1 MIRKI
6 LKWTGISFLA
16 LIVLLVLLVSFRQN
30 LTYDAPYPEIRSS
43 ADSAVIARGKEIVFG
58 PAHCANCHHLGNSDS
73 LFNLGQVP
81 TLSGGFKFELPLGN
95 FYVPNI
101 TPDSTTGIG
110 RYTDGEIARVLR
122 HGVRANGTAVLD
134 FMPFH
139 DMSEEDMT
147 AVISFLRSQQPVQ
160 HKIPANT
167 VTVMGRVVK
176 AFLIK
181 PVGPSKPVIKSIA
194 RDSSAEYGKYLAY
207 SVANCNGCHT
217 NRDMMTG
224 QAIGEPFAGGL
235 KFEEP
240 GVPALVAPNIT
251 PHAESRIHGWS
262 QADFIKRFRMGKL
275 IPYTHMPWSSFK
287 RMSDNDLKAI
297 YNFLQTLQ
305 PAKTGAPLAK
315 K

>member
-1 MIRKI
+1 MILKI

-16 LIVLLVLLVSFRQN
+16 LLLVLVLLVSFRQH
-30 LTYDAPYPEIRSS
+30 LTYDAPYPEIHAS

-58 PAHCANCHHLGNSDS
+58 PAHCADCHHLGNSDS

-81 TLSGGFKFELPLGN
+81 ALTGGFAFELPLGN
-95 FYVPNI
+95 YYVPNI
-101 TPDSTTGIG
+101 TPDSATGIG
-110 RYTDGEIARVLR
+110 RYTDGQIARVLR
-122 HGVRANGTAVLD
+122 HGVRPDGTAAFD

-160 HKIPANT
+160 NKIPENT
-167 VTVMGRVVK
+167 VTLLGRVIN

-181 PVGPSKPVIKSIA
+181 PVGPSKPVIKSIK
-194 RDSSAEYGKYLAY
+194 RDTTVEYGKYLAY

-224 QAIGEPFAGGL
+224 EVIGEPFAGGL

-240 GVPALVAPNIT
+240 GLPPLEAPNIT
-251 PHAESRIHGWS
+251 THTESRIYGWS
-262 QADFIKRFRMGKL
+262 QEDFIKRFRMGKL
-275 IPYTHMPWSSFK
+275 IPHSHMPWNSFK
-287 RMSDNDLKAI
+287 RMSDEDLKAI
-297 YNFLQTLQ
+297 YNFLQTVG
-305 PAKTGAPLAK
+305 K
-315 K
+315 

>member
-1 MIRKI
+1 MILKI

-16 LIVLLVLLVSFRQN
+16 LLLVLVLLVSFRQH
-30 LTYDAPYPEIRSS
+30 LTYDAPYPEIHAS

-58 PAHCANCHHLGNSDS
+58 PAHCADCHHLGNSDS

-81 TLSGGFKFELPLGN
+81 ALTGGFAFELPLGN
-95 FYVPNI
+95 YYVPNI
-101 TPDSTTGIG
+101 TPDSATGIG
-110 RYTDGEIARVLR
+110 RYTDGQIARVLR
-122 HGVRANGTAVLD
+122 HGVRPDGTAAFD

-160 HKIPANT
+160 NKIPENT
-167 VTVMGRVVK
+167 VTLLGRVIN

-181 PVGPSKPVIKSIA
+181 PVGPSKPVIKSIK
-194 RDSSAEYGKYLAY
+194 RDTTAEYGKYLAY

-224 QAIGEPFAGGL
+224 EVIGEPFAGGL

-240 GVPALVAPNIT
+240 GLPPLEAPNIT
-251 PHAESRIHGWS
+251 THTESRIYGWS
-262 QADFIKRFRMGKL
+262 QDDFIKRFRMGKL
-275 IPYTHMPWSSFK
+275 IPHSHMPWNSFK
-287 RMSDNDLKAI
+287 RMSDEDLKAI
-297 YNFLQTLQ
+297 YNFLQTVG
-305 PAKTGAPLAK
+305 K
-315 K
+315 

>member
-1 MIRKI
+1 MILKI

-16 LIVLLVLLVSFRQN
+16 LLLVLVLLVSFRQH
-30 LTYDAPYPEIRSS
+30 LTYDAPYPDIHAS

-58 PAHCANCHHLGNSDS
+58 PAHCADCHHLGNSDS

-81 TLSGGFKFELPLGN
+81 ALTGGFAFELPLGN
-95 FYVPNI
+95 YYVPNI
-101 TPDSTTGIG
+101 TPDSATGIG
-110 RYTDGEIARVLR
+110 RYTDGQIARVLR
-122 HGVRANGTAVLD
+122 HGVRPDGTAAFD

-160 HKIPANT
+160 NKIPENT
-167 VTVMGRVVK
+167 VTLLGRVIN

-181 PVGPSKPVIKSIA
+181 PVGPSKPVIKSIK
-194 RDSSAEYGKYLAY
+194 RDTTAEYGKYLAY

-224 QAIGEPFAGGL
+224 EVIGEPFAGGL

-240 GVPALVAPNIT
+240 GLPPLEAPNIT
-251 PHAESRIHGWS
+251 THTESRIYGWS
-262 QADFIKRFRMGKL
+262 QDDFIKRFRMGKL
-275 IPYTHMPWSSFK
+275 IPHSHMPWNSFK
-287 RMSDNDLKAI
+287 RMSDEDLKAI
-297 YNFLQTLQ
+297 YNFLQTVG
-305 PAKTGAPLAK
+305 K
-315 K
+315 

>member
-1 MIRKI
+1 MILKI

-16 LIVLLVLLVSFRQN
+16 LLLVLVLLVSFRQH
-30 LTYDAPYPEIRSS
+30 LTYDAPYPEIHAS

-58 PAHCANCHHLGNSDS
+58 PAHCADCHHLGNSDS

-81 TLSGGFKFELPLGN
+81 ALTGGFAFELPLGN
-95 FYVPNI
+95 YYVPNI
-101 TPDSTTGIG
+101 TPDSATGIG
-110 RYTDGEIARVLR
+110 RYTDGQIARVLR
-122 HGVRANGTAVLD
+122 HGVRPDGTAAFD

-160 HKIPANT
+160 NKIPENT
-167 VTVMGRVVK
+167 VTLLGRVIN

-181 PVGPSKPVIKSIA
+181 PVGPSKPVIKSIK
-194 RDSSAEYGKYLAY
+194 RDTTAEYGKYLAY

-224 QAIGEPFAGGL
+224 EVIGEPFAGGL

-240 GVPALVAPNIT
+240 GLPPLEAPNIT
-251 PHAESRIHGWS
+251 THTESRIYGWS
-262 QADFIKRFRMGKL
+262 QEDFIKRFRMGKL
-275 IPYTHMPWSSFK
+275 IPHSHMPWNSFK
-287 RMSDNDLKAI
+287 RMSDEDLKAI
-297 YNFLQTLQ
+297 YNFLQTVG
-305 PAKTGAPLAK
+305 K
-315 K
+315 